1 MLEHLCLIE
10 LLSFVGI
17 YLLSNFIQKAFWKWS
32 WKKKKETPAEP
43 PLSPL
48 GPVSSP
54 AQQAHARLILLPSL
68 RLWLTPGPRPTH
80 PLTPGAH
87 MAAPSPSS
95 RVTEKD
101 FLLPRP
107 TQSRNPRDIPCLM
120 RQPSAI
126 KRPPQ
131 SCSFFFASPHG
142 LATLA
147 AVFFQGRDLAES
159 SELANPLCSFPG
171 RATTPDVFAV
181 SPSFA

>member
-1 MLEHLCLIE
+1 MVLE
-10 LLSFVGI
+10 
-17 YLLSNFIQKAFWKWS
+17 QKKR
-32 WKKKKETPAEP
+32 KETPAEP

-101 FLLPRP
+101 SLLPRP

-131 SCSFFFASPHG
+131 PCSFPFVSPRD

-147 AVFFQGRDLAES
+147 TVFFKVAISPRARSSPTLSAPSQAEQR
-159 SELANPLCSFPG
+159 PQTCS
-171 RATTPDVFAV
+171 R
-181 SPSFA
+181 